1 MHAAACLHAGNLADP
16 TPLVH
21 GAPLGHS
28 KPYAGRAG
36 IYIEQSTHH
45 VPVHDACL
53 HPVTQ
58 AIAANAKLFTYSFNI
73 LFFSNSVLISPIII

>member
-36 IYIEQSTHH
+36 IYIEQSTHL
-45 VPVHDACL
+45 PCAR
-53 HPVTQ
+53 P
-58 AIAANAKLFTYSFNI
+58 
-73 LFFSNSVLISPIII
+73 